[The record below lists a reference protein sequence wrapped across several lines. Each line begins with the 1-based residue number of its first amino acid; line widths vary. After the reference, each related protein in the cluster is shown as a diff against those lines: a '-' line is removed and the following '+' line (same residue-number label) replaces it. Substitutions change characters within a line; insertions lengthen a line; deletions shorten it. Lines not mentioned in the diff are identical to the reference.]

1 MMQKERE
8 KWRSI
13 IESELNE
20 YSKEL
25 DVDLGDLIP
34 TVQNPPKA
42 ELGDLAFPLFIY
54 SKPLKNNPNALA
66 QILKERLEA
75 KIDLN
80 GASLMVAGPYL
91 NVKLDLSSLTEE
103 LVKVV
108 NAKKEFYG
116 NTTLYSGK
124 NIMVEFSCP
133 NTNKPL
139 HLGHLRNDAIG
150 QSIAAILKANGASVY
165 KVNLINNRGI
175 HICKSMLAYQKYGNG
190 ETPESS
196 LTKGDHLV
204 GKYYVKYAQMEK
216 EEPQIAEEAQ
226 SLLREWEK
234 GDQEVHSL

>member
-103 LVKVV
+103 PYFQ
-108 NAKKEFYG
+108 NSFYG
-116 NTTLYSGK
+116 HQQSKKLNLAVP
-124 NIMVEFSCP
+124 IP
-133 NTNKPL
+133 TNRFIWATCVTMQSDKVLPL
-139 HLGHLRNDAIG
+139 F
-150 QSIAAILKANGASVY
+150 
-165 KVNLINNRGI
+165 
-175 HICKSMLAYQKYGNG
+175 
-190 ETPESS
+190 
-196 LTKGDHLV
+196 
-204 GKYYVKYAQMEK
+204 
-216 EEPQIAEEAQ
+216 
-226 SLLREWEK
+226 
-234 GDQEVHSL
+234 